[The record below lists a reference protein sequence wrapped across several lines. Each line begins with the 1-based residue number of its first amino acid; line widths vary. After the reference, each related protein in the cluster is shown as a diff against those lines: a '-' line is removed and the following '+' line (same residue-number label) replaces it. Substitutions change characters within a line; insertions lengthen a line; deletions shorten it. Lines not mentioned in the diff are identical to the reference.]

1 MLTSLLIDN
10 VVLIEK
16 LELKFIKGL
25 TIFSGETGAGK
36 SVLLDSLSLVSG
48 MRGDAG
54 LIRTGADK
62 LSVAATFE
70 VKNKKSPLFEI
81 LKENDLEA
89 SDEIIIRRVLTSDG
103 KSKIFFNDMPIGL
116 KLLKAI
122 GAYLIEIHGQFDNQ
136 GLLDNST
143 HIDFLDAFGGYDDFL
158 EKTANSYQKLK
169 TLQKKLQDALDLAE
183 KNVQEEELL
192 THYITELENM
202 HVQKGEEK
210 ELTNKRLEMMNASK
224 LIENL
229 NTAYQALSGSGF
241 AANIRHAL
249 AAVDKANRLT
259 ENKYQDIAKILDSAL
274 VEVDE
279 ASNEIADAVQN
290 IELSANEISTVEER
304 FLALKALARK
314 HACGI
319 DDLPD
324 VFEKMN
330 EKLKNI
336 RKNSDDIISLKK
348 ELIGAKDAYFQ
359 NALKL
364 HECRQKAALLLSE
377 RVQSELKFL
386 KMNQAEFRIQVEKI
400 SEENWNAK
408 GIDKVFFEAK
418 TNAGQ
423 PFSALCKIASGG
435 ELARFM
441 LALKVHLASK
451 TGVETLIFD
460 EIDSGIGGSA
470 AEAVGSRLYKLAG
483 DVQVMAVTHS
493 PQVASFGQTNFKV
506 SKETKDNITTSTVK
520 LLSEGQKKE
529 EIARM
534 LSGEQI
540 SDEARAAA
548 DKLMSKTA

>member
-1 MLTSLLIDN
+1 MLTGLLINN

-16 LELKFIKGL
+16 LELKFINGL

-36 SVLLDSLSLVSG
+36 SVLLDSLALVSG
-48 MRGDAG
+48 MRGDVG

-70 VKNKKSPLFEI
+70 IKNKKSPLFEI

-89 SDEIIIRRVLTSDG
+89 SDEMIIRRVLTSDG
-103 KSKIFFNDMPIGL
+103 KSKIFFNDTPIGL

-122 GAYLIEIHGQFDNQ
+122 SAYLIEIHGQFDNQ

-143 HIDFLDAFGGYDDFL
+143 HIDFLDAFGGYNDLL
-158 EKTANSYQKLK
+158 EQTAKSYQNLK
-169 TLQKKLQDALDLAE
+169 TLQKKLQDAIDLAE

-192 THYITELENM
+192 THYLTELENM
-202 HVQKGEEK
+202 HIQKGEEK

-314 HACGI
+314 HACSI

-324 VFEKMN
+324 VFENMN

-336 RKNSDDIISLKK
+336 RKNSDDIIRLKK

-408 GIDKVFFEAK
+408 GVDKVFFEAK

-423 PFSALCKIASGG
+423 SFGALCKIASGG

-470 AEAVGSRLYKLAG
+470 AEAVGSRLYKLAA

-506 SKETKDNITTSTVK
+506 SKETKDNITTSTVM
-520 LLSEGQKKE
+520 LLSEAQKKE

-548 DKLMSKTA
+548 DKLISKSA

>member
-158 EKTANSYQKLK
+158 EKTAKSYQKLK

-386 KMNQAEFRIQVEKI
+386 KMNQAEFRIQVEKN

-548 DKLMSKTA
+548 DKLISKSA